1 MTHLAPGYRDGVASL
16 EGRPRLVE
24 EEPDEPTTLPG
35 PMCLADVT
43 AEALAFEV
51 DGLVVK
57 GEPNAVVGDGDAG
70 KSSFQYAVAA
80 AKAGNALAL
89 NTFGL
94 QPGSVLMISGEDGRG
109 VIRNR
114 IEAIARGHHLDPA
127 AVLRNVYL
135 YDEDVDIDD
144 PRWQLR
150 LEDAARD
157 VGATL
162 ATFDPLVDLCGAGVE
177 ENSNSDA
184 KRVTKWLRRFIRRTG
199 CTPWISMHVSKPSE
213 GRTDRKHRVRG
224 ASAWRNAVRM
234 CWWLEPC
241 DGGFE
246 LDPIKA
252 NRLARPKV
260 LRVKRTIVADANR
273 PMMWK
278 AAHFA
283 LDTDG
288 EMVQRS
294 VIAVLAHVADC
305 KAPPSQRDIE
315 GAAEIHKASRD
326 SVRAA
331 IAVAK
336 SKGWIVTEDG
346 PRRSL
351 LHTVTEAGRARLAL
365 AHD

>member
-1 MTHLAPGYRDGVASL
+1 M
-16 EGRPRLVE
+16 VE
-24 EEPDEPTTLPG
+24 EEEGDEPTSLPA

-43 AEALAFEV
+43 PEPLAFEV
-51 DGLVVK
+51 DGLLVK

-70 KSSFQYAVAA
+70 KSSFQYAVVA

-89 NTFGL
+89 GEFGL
-94 QPGSVLMISGEDGRG
+94 VPGAVLMISGEDGRG
-109 VIRNR
+109 VIKNR
-114 IEAIARGHHLDPA
+114 IEAIARAHHLDPA
-127 AVLRNVYL
+127 AVLRNVHL
-135 YDEDVDIDD
+135 YDEDVDLDD

-157 VGATL
+157 VKATL

-213 GRTDRKHRVRG
+213 GRTERKHRVRG

-294 VIAVLAHVADC
+294 VIAVLGHVATS
-305 KAPPSQRDIE
+305 ASPPSLREIE
-315 GAAEIHKASRD
+315 GAREIHQVSRD
-326 SVRAA
+326 AVREAV
-331 IAVAK
+331 AVAK
-336 SKGWIVTEDG
+336 AKGWITTEDG
-346 PRRSL
+346 PRNSL
-351 LHTVTEAGRARLAL
+351 LHSVTEAGRARLAL
-365 AHD
+365 VHD